1 MSITQIQG
9 STYYKFKHLT
19 RDSFPD
25 LSPDDADEFI
35 GAQEALQ
42 TELEREA
49 PGCSVGIEWDYSGY
63 HLIVRT
69 GHPLELDENCAG
81 WKVVTEGYPL

>member
-1 MSITQIQG
+1 MSDITIQN
-9 STYYKFKHLT
+9 STHSKFRHLT

-25 LSPDDADEFI
+25 LTPDDADEFI

-69 GHPLELDENCAG
+69 GHPLELDENFAG
-81 WKVVTEGYPL
+81 WKVIAE